1 MSQVGMLWLMIVL
14 VVAGGALTWYFGKRA
29 DAKRVSRFRERASL
43 ETDQFWRDFYPG
55 REVTLESVVEALR
68 LVSDTTEVQPG
79 KLRPTDRFT
88 VELAPERGWE
98 FDDGLAEIAWYVESK
113 SKGSSEG
120 LETVDD
126 LIRLLDR
133 LEHQAGEREPARAT

>member
-14 VVAGGALTWYFGKRA
+14 VVAGGALTWYFGKQA
-29 DAKRVSRFRERASL
+29 DAKRVSRFGERASL
-43 ETDQFWRDFYPG
+43 ESDQFWRDFYPR

-68 LVSDTTEVQPG
+68 LVSDSTEVPPG
-79 KLRPTDRFT
+79 KLRPTDRFA

-133 LEHQAGEREPARAT
+133 LERRREP